1 MKNMKR
7 QRGAASAPQMN
18 PAAFFL
24 CIGIVFASVWAPL
37 VARAYPPTDDP
48 VLERMRP
55 LATNVVTYVAGQ
67 DLIRPPDVPI
77 VPIDMP
83 QPTSPPPI
91 MPDDRV
97 GVLVPKGVYR
107 VSFTQARDVNLF
119 GETGNPAD
127 VELWSD
133 EKGAG
138 GTMHA
143 LGPLYVEGVT
153 LRSESGADGTGPKY
167 PLHLTFVHRF
177 FRLAR
182 STIFANCRFV
192 SNSSLVGIP
201 YNVMGMDGYQGTYTL
216 FYKCEL
222 VGNGTNMHG
231 WEGNQ
236 VPLTLAYVKCKSN
249 TDLLF
254 AASGAPAADKIYV
267 IDCEFPSV
275 KVHGKNAT
283 LYISE
288 GSKIGSIIADNV
300 VTNSAWPMP
309 IRGLGPEDYA
319 RLKP

>member
-77 VPIDMP
+77 VPIDSP

-91 MPDDRV
+91 LPDDRV

-127 VELWSD
+127 VELWAD
-133 EKGAG
+133 EHGSGGA
-138 GTMHA
+138 MHA

-153 LRSESGADGTGPKY
+153 LRTETPASGSGPKY

-192 SNSSLVGIP
+192 ANSSWAGTP
-201 YNVMGMDGYQGTYTL
+201 GNAMGMDGGGNTYTL
-216 FYKCEL
+216 FYQCEL
-222 VGNGTNMHG
+222 KGVGTNMHG
-231 WEGNQ
+231 GYQE
-236 VPLTLAYVKCKSN
+236 PLTLLYVKCKG
-249 TDLLF
+249 TDILY
-254 AASGAPAADKIYV
+254 SDCRTGAADKVYV

>member
-1 MKNMKR
+1 
-7 QRGAASAPQMN
+7 MN
-18 PAAFFL
+18 TLENDNRSRSPHGNSQYGGNTRPW
-24 CIGIVFASVWAPL
+24 CCGIALAWVLAPL
-37 VARAYPPTDDP
+37 AILAYPPTDDP

-55 LATNVVTYVAGQ
+55 LATNVVTYAAGQ

-77 VPIDMP
+77 VPIDSP
-83 QPTSPPPI
+83 QPTSPPSI
-91 MPDDRV
+91 LPDDRV
-97 GVLVPKGVYR
+97 GVLVPKGVYH

-133 EKGAG
+133 EKGSG
-138 GTMHA
+138 GAMHA

-153 LRSESGADGTGPKY
+153 LRTEPSPGGSGPKY

-177 FRLAR
+177 FRRAK

-192 SNSSLVGIP
+192 ANSSWAGTP
-201 YNVMGMDGYQGTYTL
+201 GNAMGMDGGGNTYTL
-216 FYKCEL
+216 FYQCEIKG
-222 VGNGTNMHG
+222 VGTNMHG
-231 WEGNQ
+231 GYKE
-236 VPLTLAYVKCKSN
+236 PLTLLYVKCKG
-249 TDLLF
+249 TDIVYTDC
-254 AASGAPAADKIYV
+254 GTGAADKVYV

-275 KVHGKNAT
+275 KVHGRNAT

-309 IRGLGPEDYA
+309 TRGLGPDDPA
-319 RLKP
+319 LAKP